1 MLNNVK
7 LGLSGLYGKT
17 GEGFTPELIGDLT
30 SALSTWAGYGS
41 AFALATDAGK
51 TAPVYKAAC
60 LASFMACG
68 IETQDL
74 GITTQGTLQNYIIK
88 EKLKGGVMISSRH
101 KSDEHS
107 ALLFFNERGMKMT
120 PNEAEAVLDIYH
132 YRSFAFVSWDKL
144 GKIKEIK
151 NQEELY
157 ARKMITALGDMKVFK
172 NRKFKVGIACGKKPM
187 AKFLNEVLTQLGCK
201 IYSFQYKD
209 FKTTQTFIR
218 KNALDICFFIAS
230 DTAISGIYG
239 KQVCLEAKDIMPLV
253 ISLLPKQEKNTIIK
267 NYIDTKAVDDA
278 AAKKNL
284 QVVSVKTGQEFV
296 ADALINEDAVLGGEG
311 GEIMFAAF
319 FAGYDAAAT
328 VIYILNALAK
338 AKVSIDTAVKP
349 LTKYAVMTV
358 DLGLPAEQVYT
369 TMNSIRLALENKKE
383 KFTEPDG
390 ILIQVKKDLLSIRTS
405 NSENAV
411 RITAVAKDKKTAAAM
426 VKKALS
432 YVDKKGGK

>member
-1 MLNNVK
+1 M
-7 LGLSGLYGKT
+7 
-17 GEGFTPELIGDLT
+17 
-30 SALSTWAGYGS
+30 
-41 AFALATDAGK
+41 
-51 TAPVYKAAC
+51 
-60 LASFMACG
+60 
-68 IETQDL
+68 
-74 GITTQGTLQNYIIK
+74 
-88 EKLKGGVMISSRH
+88 
-101 KSDEHS
+101 
-107 ALLFFNERGMKMT
+107 
-120 PNEAEAVLDIYH
+120 
-132 YRSFAFVSWDKL
+132 
-144 GKIKEIK
+144 
-151 NQEELY
+151 
-157 ARKMITALGDMKVFK
+157 
-172 NRKFKVGIACGKKPM
+172 
-187 AKFLNEVLTQLGCK
+187 
-201 IYSFQYKD
+201 
-209 FKTTQTFIR
+209 
-218 KNALDICFFIAS
+218 
-230 DTAISGIYG
+230 
-239 KQVCLEAKDIMPLV
+239 
-253 ISLLPKQEKNTIIK
+253 
-267 NYIDTKAVDDA
+267 
-278 AAKKNL
+278 
-284 QVVSVKTGQEFV
+284 